1 MAMGSEIVVQGK
13 KIDLESL
20 SDEQIINLFKQLSI
34 KELKIDEKIMMLE
47 KTINEMK

>member
-1 MAMGSEIVVQGK
+1 MGSEIVVQGK